1 VHNSLTWRKEV
12 FTPLHA
18 PRVGM
23 YVCGVTV
30 YDFCHV
36 GHARCYIAFDLI
48 RRWLRYRGYDVR
60 YVRNITDIDDK
71 IIRRAAERGE
81 STEALTRTYI
91 AAMREDFAALSIEPP
106 DEEPRATEYLP
117 AIIAM
122 IARLIARGFAYVGA
136 AGDVFYAVEKFAPYG
151 RLSGKRLD

>member
-1 VHNSLTWRKEV
+1 MLQIFNSLTGRKQPFE
-12 FTPLHA
+12 PLQS

-30 YDFCHV
+30 YDYCHV
-36 GHARCYIAFDLI
+36 GHARCYIAFDVI
-48 RRWLRYRGYDVR
+48 RRWLRYRGYDVH

-81 STEALTRTYI
+81 RVEVLTERFI
-91 AAMREDFAALSIEPP
+91 RAMHEDFAALAIEPP

-117 AIIAM
+117 VIVSM
-122 IARLIARGFAYVGA
+122 IERLVA
-136 AGDVFYAVEKFAPYG
+136 
-151 RLSGKRLD
+151 